1 MFSFSWEAPTW
12 QIILILTS
20 EKVNTI
26 CKINAY
32 LLNLCMFLFTCYPCM
47 ACGLTNTRSRCKL
60 CTNSTESTYCNF
72 HSSPP
77 GSRLNPIIWD
87 EIRLGWAECPL
98 LWLGSRLRGYCSD
111 ETEAGAG
118 QTLDTEGGEDG
129 AASAIAQNIIA
140 LDTGRGERRD
150 ETSDNVVSALYT

>member
-20 EKVNTI
+20 EKVNNI
-26 CKINAY
+26 WKINAY
-32 LLNLCMFLFTCYPCM
+32 LCVSSCLLVTH
-47 ACGLTNTRSRCKL
+47 AWHVAWLTRDLDANYSPIPLRVPIVI
-60 CTNSTESTYCNF
+60 ST
-72 HSSPP
+72 PP